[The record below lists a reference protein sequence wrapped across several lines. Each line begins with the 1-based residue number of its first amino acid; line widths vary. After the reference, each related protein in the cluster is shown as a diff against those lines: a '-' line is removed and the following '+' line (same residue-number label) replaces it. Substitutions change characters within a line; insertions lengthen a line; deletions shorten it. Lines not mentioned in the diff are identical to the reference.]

1 MIEIKKIQRAEIKAI
16 RDEQSADERQRR
28 SLDIGDRLFSLT
40 EFRDASSI
48 AFYDSTMKEV
58 DTSTMIDISLG
69 MGKMI
74 SLPKVSLRDKSMSFY
89 RIKDRSDMKRGAF
102 GILEPKEDEEFITTP
117 DRINMIIV
125 PGLAFDKSCNRLGY
139 GKGYYDD
146 FLRGRSWLK
155 KIGIAFNFQIVPQIT
170 PRKNDVQMNIIITD
184 SNTIRNV
191 SHM

>member
-1 MIEIKKIQRAEIKAI
+1 
-16 RDEQSADERQRR
+16 
-28 SLDIGDRLFSLT
+28 LFSLT

>member
-1 MIEIKKIQRAEIKAI
+1 
-16 RDEQSADERQRR
+16 
-28 SLDIGDRLFSLT
+28 
-40 EFRDASSI
+40 
-48 AFYDSTMKEV
+48 
-58 DTSTMIDISLG
+58 
-69 MGKMI
+69 
-74 SLPKVSLRDKSMSFY
+74 
-89 RIKDRSDMKRGAF
+89 MKRGAF

>member
-1 MIEIKKIQRAEIKAI
+1 MIEIKKIQRAEIKAL

-28 SLDIGDRLFSLT
+28 SLDIGNRLFSLT

-58 DTSTMIDISLG
+58 DTNTMIDISLG

-74 SLPKVSLRDKSMSFY
+74 SLPNVSLRDKSMSFY

-170 PRKNDVQMNIIITD
+170 PSKNDVQMDIIITD